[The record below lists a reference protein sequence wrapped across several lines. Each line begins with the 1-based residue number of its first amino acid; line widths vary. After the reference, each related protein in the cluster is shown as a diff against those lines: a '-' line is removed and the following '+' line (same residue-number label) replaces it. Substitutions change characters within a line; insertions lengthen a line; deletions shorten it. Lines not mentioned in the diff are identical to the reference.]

1 MHRWFSQQRFALHRR
16 RVLITSTEDR
26 GWREAAIAL
35 DIGSSLLDIGYS
47 TFYAPMIYKN
57 SHLNFLFFMTGV
69 DCIATKTSH
78 PMGCL

>member
-1 MHRWFSQQRFALHRR
+1 
-16 RVLITSTEDR
+16 
-26 GWREAAIAL
+26 L